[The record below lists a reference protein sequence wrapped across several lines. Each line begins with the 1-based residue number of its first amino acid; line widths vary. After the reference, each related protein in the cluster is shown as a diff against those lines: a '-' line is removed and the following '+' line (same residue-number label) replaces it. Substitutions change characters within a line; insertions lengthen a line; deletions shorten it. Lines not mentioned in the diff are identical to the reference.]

1 MSVTNINQTTQT
13 TNAYAAAKDSKD
25 VAAVKKSTEES
36 SSKKASESGVVYE
49 KSSTDRSAIIAQLKS
64 DAEQRTAQL
73 TSMVQDMMKNQGVQV
88 GTADSIWR
96 FLAGGNYTVTAAAKA
111 QAQEAISED
120 GYYGVKQTSERI
132 LEFAKALTGGD
143 PAKAEEMRAAF
154 EKGFKQATKAWG
166 KELPDISNRTYDAVM
181 KGFDEW
187 AGKTTT
193 DKTEA

>member
-1 MSVTNINQTTQT
+1 MSVNSVNQAAYTANT
-13 TNAYAAAKDSKD
+13 YAAKNT
-25 VAAVKKSTEES
+25 TENTA
-36 SSKKASESGVVYE
+36 SKKQAEDSASKKDSGVVYE

-96 FLAGGNYTVTAAAKA
+96 FLAGGNFTVTAAAKA

-120 GYYGVKQTSERI
+120 GYYGVKQTSQRI
-132 LEFAKALTGGD
+132 LDFAKALTGGD
-143 PAKAEEMRAAF
+143 ASKAEEMRKAF
-154 EKGFKQATKAWG
+154 EKGFKLATKSWG
-166 KELPDISNRTYDAVM
+166 QSLPDISNRTYDAVM

-187 AGKTTT
+187 AGTAKTSE
-193 DKTEA
+193 TEA